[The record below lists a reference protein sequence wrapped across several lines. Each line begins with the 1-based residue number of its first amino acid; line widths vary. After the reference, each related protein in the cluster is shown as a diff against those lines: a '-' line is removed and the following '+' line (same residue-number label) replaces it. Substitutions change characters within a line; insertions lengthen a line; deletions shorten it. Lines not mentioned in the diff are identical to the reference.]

1 MQTAAEK
8 NAAIRTSYAK
18 LAKVGEG
25 TYASVFLARHT
36 ATSRKVAI
44 KKIKVVDSKDGMDMS
59 AIREVKVLREL
70 RHPNVIELVDVFSS
84 GSTATPSLNLVLEFL
99 DTDLER
105 LIGDTNLVF
114 KPGDIK
120 SWMLMLCRGLEFC
133 HRHYILHRDL
143 KPNNLLISPQGE
155 LKIADFGMARE
166 WADAGLRM
174 TPVVITLWYRPPE
187 LLMGSRHYSTTVDM
201 WSVGCIFAEL
211 LVRRPFITGE
221 AELQQLSRIWQV
233 LGSPTEKD
241 WPGMKTLPL
250 YMPSTEQ
257 FPKPTLRFIFPAAS
271 QDTID
276 MISKLL
282 LYDPSKRMSANEAL
296 HHPYFRS
303 QPAPTHHTL
312 LPRHPTKDKTDNET
326 DHPLLSHS
334 DVKDKNRTAGDI
346 ASNRD
351 APAATTKKRTALG
364 GASPNTVARLRK
376 VARRLAYD

>member
-1 MQTAAEK
+1 
-8 NAAIRTSYAK
+8 
-18 LAKVGEG
+18 
-25 TYASVFLARHT
+25 
-36 ATSRKVAI
+36 
-44 KKIKVVDSKDGMDMS
+44 
-59 AIREVKVLREL
+59 
-70 RHPNVIELVDVFSS
+70 
-84 GSTATPSLNLVLEFL
+84 
-99 DTDLER
+99 
-105 LIGDTNLVF
+105 
-114 KPGDIK
+114 
-120 SWMLMLCRGLEFC
+120 
-133 HRHYILHRDL
+133 
-143 KPNNLLISPQGE
+143 
-155 LKIADFGMARE
+155 
-166 WADAGLRM
+166 M

-282 LYDPSKRMSANEAL
+282 LYDPSKRMSANEVSFSNAAPCHFQSSGAHIPRNWQAL

-303 QPAPTHHTL
+303 QPAPTHHSL
-312 LPRHPTKDKTDNET
+312 LPRHPTKDKTDSET

>member
-1 MQTAAEK
+1 MQLRPATMQTAAEK

-133 HRHYILHRDL
+133 HRHYILHRVSD
-143 KPNNLLISPQGE
+143 NRLL
-155 LKIADFGMARE
+155 F
-166 WADAGLRM
+166 
-174 TPVVITLWYRPPE
+174 
-187 LLMGSRHYSTTVDM
+187 
-201 WSVGCIFAEL
+201 F
-211 LVRRPFITGE
+211 PF
-221 AELQQLSRIWQV
+221 
-233 LGSPTEKD
+233 
-241 WPGMKTLPL
+241 
-250 YMPSTEQ
+250 
-257 FPKPTLRFIFPAAS
+257 
-271 QDTID
+271 
-276 MISKLL
+276 
-282 LYDPSKRMSANEAL
+282 
-296 HHPYFRS
+296 
-303 QPAPTHHTL
+303 
-312 LPRHPTKDKTDNET
+312 
-326 DHPLLSHS
+326 
-334 DVKDKNRTAGDI
+334 
-346 ASNRD
+346 
-351 APAATTKKRTALG
+351 
-364 GASPNTVARLRK
+364 
-376 VARRLAYD
+376 